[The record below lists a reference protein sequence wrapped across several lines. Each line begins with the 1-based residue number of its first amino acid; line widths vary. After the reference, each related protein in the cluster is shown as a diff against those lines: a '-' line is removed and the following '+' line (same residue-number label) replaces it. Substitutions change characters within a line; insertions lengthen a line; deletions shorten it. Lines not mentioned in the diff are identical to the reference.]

1 MLYYSLFFI
10 IGSEFE
16 FLDTQNLIFKL
27 FISKNTSKIIT
38 ETSIKTYLTLKHP
51 LINLKIKNKIK

>member
-1 MLYYSLFFI
+1 MLYDDLFFI

-27 FISKNTSKIIT
+27 FIFKNTLKIIT
-38 ETSIKTYLTLKHP
+38 
-51 LINLKIKNKIK
+51 

>member
-1 MLYYSLFFI
+1 MLYYGLFFI

-27 FISKNTSKIIT
+27 FISKNTSKIIRNINKDIFN
-38 ETSIKTYLTLKHP
+38 SKTP
-51 LINLKIKNKIK
+51 SNQFKNNK